1 MWAITNTSNN
11 LKFYCF
17 ENKEFISVTAL
28 KYKLDKFGYVDKELE
43 DHNVVLQALYSAGIR
58 VFVDKKEAKAHITS
72 EKITGFKYLELHLTR
87 L

>member
-17 ENKEFISVTAL
+17 ENKEFMSVATL

-43 DHNVVLQALYSAGIR
+43 DHNVVLQALDSAGIR
-58 VFVDKKEAKAHITS
+58 VFIDRKEAKEHITS
-72 EKITGFKYLELHLTR
+72 EKITGFKYLELNPTIL
-87 L
+87 